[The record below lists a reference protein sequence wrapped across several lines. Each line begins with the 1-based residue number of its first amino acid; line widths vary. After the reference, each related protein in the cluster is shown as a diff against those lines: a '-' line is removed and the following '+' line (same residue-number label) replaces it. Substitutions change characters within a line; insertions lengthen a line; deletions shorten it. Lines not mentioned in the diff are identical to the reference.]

1 MIHGKVDYKDVVLER
16 LEEAIKDAKNNTIDT
31 VAGAYPTIEVAA
43 AGNTFYAEPCMGDL
57 VALGYMTK
65 EYDGYNEGDIKWTLN
80 EDAGFTVDNG
90 YEVIKPGETVIW
102 EK

>member
-1 MIHGKVDYKDVVLER
+1 MVEYVDVVLER
-16 LEEAIKDAKNNTIDT
+16 LEDAVEDAKKEGGT
-31 VAGAYPTIEVAA
+31 VEVAA

-65 EYDGYNEGDIKWTLN
+65 NYVPAFGGEVDIEWTLHK
-80 EDAGFTVDNG
+80 DAGFTVDNG
-90 YEVIKPGETVIW
+90 HEVIAPGETVVW

>member
-1 MIHGKVDYKDVVLER
+1 MVEYKDVVLER
-16 LEEAIKDAKNNTIDT
+16 LEDAVEDAKKEGGT
-31 VAGAYPTIEVAA
+31 VEVAA

-65 EYDGYNEGDIKWTLN
+65 NYVPAFGGEADIEWTLHK
-80 EDAGFTVDNG
+80 DAGFTVDNG
-90 YEVIKPGETVIW
+90 YDVIAPGETVVW

>member
-1 MIHGKVDYKDVVLER
+1 MVEYKDVVLVR
-16 LEEAIKDAKNNTIDT
+16 LEDAVEDAKKVGGT
-31 VAGAYPTIEVAA
+31 VEVAA

-65 EYDGYNEGDIKWTLN
+65 KYVNTGIVDAHEIEWTLN
-80 EDAGFTVDNG
+80 KNAGFTVDNG
-90 YEVIKPGETVIW
+90 YDVIAPGETVVW

>member
-1 MIHGKVDYKDVVLER
+1 MVEYVDVVLER
-16 LEEAIKDAKNNTIDT
+16 LEDAVEDAKKEGGT
-31 VAGAYPTIEVAA
+31 VEVAA
-43 AGNTFYAEPCMGDL
+43 AGNTFYAGPCMGDL

-65 EYDGYNEGDIKWTLN
+65 RYVDTGMVDAHEIEWTLN

-90 YEVIKPGETVIW
+90 YDVIEPGETVVW

>member
-1 MIHGKVDYKDVVLER
+1 MVEYKDVVLER
-16 LEEAIKDAKNNTIDT
+16 LEDAVEDAKKEGGT
-31 VAGAYPTIEVAA
+31 VEVAA

-65 EYDGYNEGDIKWTLN
+65 NYVPAFGGEVDIEWTLHK
-80 EDAGFTVDNG
+80 DAGFTVDNG
-90 YEVIKPGETVIW
+90 YDVIAPGETVVW

>member
-1 MIHGKVDYKDVVLER
+1 MVEYKDVVLER
-16 LEEAIKDAKNNTIDT
+16 LEDAVEDAKKEGGT
-31 VAGAYPTIEVAA
+31 VEVAA
-43 AGNTFYAEPCMGDL
+43 AGNTFYADTCMGDL

-65 EYDGYNEGDIKWTLN
+65 RYVDTVMVDAHEIEWTLN

-90 YEVIKPGETVIW
+90 YDVIEPGETVVW

>member
-1 MIHGKVDYKDVVLER
+1 MIHANVDYKDVVLER
-16 LEEAIKDAKNNTIDT
+16 LEETIKDAKNKNID
-31 VAGAYPTIEVAA
+31 TIEVAA

>member
-1 MIHGKVDYKDVVLER
+1 MVEYVDVVLER
-16 LEEAIKDAKNNTIDT
+16 LEDAVEDAKKEGGT
-31 VAGAYPTIEVAA
+31 VEVAA

-65 EYDGYNEGDIKWTLN
+65 NYVPAFGGEVDIEWTLHK
-80 EDAGFTVDNG
+80 DAGFTVDNG
-90 YEVIKPGETVIW
+90 YDVIAPGETVVW

>member
-1 MIHGKVDYKDVVLER
+1 MVEYVDVVLER
-16 LEEAIKDAKNNTIDT
+16 LEDAVEDAKKEGGT
-31 VAGAYPTIEVAA
+31 VEVAA

-65 EYDGYNEGDIKWTLN
+65 NYVPAFGAEVDIEWTLHK
-80 EDAGFTVDNG
+80 DAGFTVDNG
-90 YEVIKPGETVIW
+90 YDVIAPGETVVW